1 MGVLFLLKIYK
12 SAISSNNHWSKLELA
27 VKCGKYQK
35 RRVAMKKLLQ
45 LILIVVDLCVMI
57 TAPLVIAIIAFVIGM
72 LFLFHYVFYFEAKTE
87 HTKKD

>member
-1 MGVLFLLKIYK
+1 MLKIDE
-12 SAISSNNHWSKLELA
+12 SATSSNNHWSKSELA
-27 VKCGKYQK
+27 VKYGKYQK

-45 LILIVVDLCVMI
+45 LILIVVDLCIMI

-72 LFLFHYVFYFEAKTE
+72 LFLFHYVFYFEEKAE